1 MYGNKTTAKRIIFPF
16 YMEKMLLV
24 LESDPKVMQPKG
36 VKGQSVSLVS
46 LKQFITHKNIFK
58 KQLTR

>member
-1 MYGNKTTAKRIIFPF
+1 MD
-16 YMEKMLLV
+16 KMLLV

-46 LKQFITHKNIFK
+46 LKQFIIYKNTFK
-58 KQLTR
+58 KQLTRFESKC